1 VLEEKI
7 LNDYKDA
14 MKARDSLK
22 SSVLSCLRADIMNT
36 ALAKKKNNLD
46 DNEVLSVIKK
56 QVKQHQDSIEQF
68 TKGNRPD
75 LAEKESKELKI
86 LEAYLPVQLS
96 ADELKKIVDEI
107 IVSTGASGMKDMG
120 KVMKEATSR
129 VGASADSKALSDLVR
144 SKLSGPA

>member
-1 VLEEKI
+1 MLEEKI

-22 SSVLSCLRADIMNT
+22 SSVLSCLRAEIMNT

-46 DNEVLSVIKK
+46 DNEVLAVIKK

-75 LAEKESKELKI
+75 LAEKEAKELKI
-86 LEAYLPVQLS
+86 LEAYLPAQIS
-96 ADELKKIVDEI
+96 ADELKKIVEEI
-107 IVSTGASGMKDMG
+107 IASTAACGMKDMG
-120 KVMKEATSR
+120 KVMKEATAR
-129 VGASADSKALSDLVR
+129 VGASADSKALSEMVKA
-144 SKLSGPA
+144 KLA